1 MPSLI
6 LALLPALTLAVPT
19 KVAILPVT
27 AGEGVTEKT
36 AAALGEAVA
45 GQVRRVPGL
54 QPITQQEI
62 ATLLNFDKQRSLLSC
77 QSDSCL
83 AEIGGALGVERL
95 VFGSVSKL
103 GESWLVTLKLMDVK
117 KARSLA
123 QSDRR
128 LKKGSVDDVLDAL
141 PQMVGELFGAA
152 PSSAPAVVAAA
163 EPAKAEPVLA
173 PNGSAEGRSSG
184 GPLVRGPEP
193 VKAAPDRPL
202 PPSWADEP
210 APLTPESRAK
220 LQLATD
226 GKGHYFAFRPYW
238 EETLLF
244 AGDGKTFY
252 LQRVFG
258 GGATGTTE
266 FDYTYWEPRAKARW
280 QASFGLKS
288 RQVYVQCGEEP
299 TPLKLV
305 PPAQAKKLLAKAKL
319 FKPRWRRMGFA
330 LARDDA
336 GTYYFVD
343 RLREPDDTRDFRLY
357 VGTRGKV
364 HGVEVQDALLD
375 DAGQVFITAAGRLKF
390 SRGNANPTVEW
401 VQGEKRATLSGIDIE
416 SQARFVYTEL
426 GAYAG
431 EKLGT
436 ACDWAH

>member
-1 MPSLI
+1 MTSAL
-6 LALLPALTLAVPT
+6 LALFPVLALAAPI

-36 AAALGEAVA
+36 ATALGEAVT

-54 QPITQQEI
+54 QPITAQEI
-62 ATLLNFDKQRSLLSC
+62 STLLNFDKQRALLSC

-83 AEIGGALGVERL
+83 ADIGGALGVERL
-95 VFGSVSKL
+95 VLGSVSKL
-103 GESWLVTLKLMDVK
+103 GESWLVTLKLMDVR

-128 LKKGSVDDVLDAL
+128 LKKGSVDDVLDVL
-141 PQMVGELFGAA
+141 PQMVGELFGTA

-163 EPAKAEPVLA
+163 EPAKAEPALD
-173 PNGSAEGRSSG
+173 PNRSAEGRSSS
-184 GPLVRGPEP
+184 
-193 VKAAPDRPL
+193 AAQPAPAQPL
-202 PPSWADEP
+202 PPPWADEP
-210 APLTPESRAK
+210 AELSPESRAK

-226 GKGHYFAFRPYW
+226 EKGHYFAFRPYR

-258 GGATGTTE
+258 GGASGTSE

-280 QASFGLKS
+280 QASFGMKN
-288 RQVYVQCGEEP
+288 RQVYVQCGENP

-305 PPAQAKKLLAKAKL
+305 PAAAAKKLLAKAKL

-330 LARDDA
+330 IARDDA

-364 HGVEVQDALLD
+364 RAIEIQDALLD

-390 SRGNANPTVEW
+390 SRGGATTTVEW
-401 VQGEKRATLSGIDIE
+401 LQGDKRAALSGIDLE
-416 SQARFVYTEL
+416 SQARFIYTEL

-436 ACDWAH
+436 ACDWAY